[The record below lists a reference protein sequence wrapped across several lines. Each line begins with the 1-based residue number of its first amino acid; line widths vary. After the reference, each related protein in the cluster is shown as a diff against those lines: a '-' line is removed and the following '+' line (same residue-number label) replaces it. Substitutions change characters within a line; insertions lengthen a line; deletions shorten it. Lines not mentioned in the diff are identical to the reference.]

1 MAIVT
6 DTAWSEL
13 PAVDGEYRY
22 YVLACYDAG
31 ASVATDVLGVAWPY
45 VDGNDQHTPPLVS
58 RLHQNYPNPF
68 NPSTTVMFDLAEAT
82 PVTLAVYNV
91 KGQLV
96 RCLLQA
102 PLGAGTHRILW
113 DGTDESRRPVASG
126 IYFFRIASPALTAS
140 RKAVLLK

>member
-1 MAIVT
+1 M
-6 DTAWSEL
+6 
-13 PAVDGEYRY
+13 
-22 YVLACYDAG
+22 
-31 ASVATDVLGVAWPY
+31 
-45 VDGNDQHTPPLVS
+45 
-58 RLHQNYPNPF
+58 
-68 NPSTTVMFDLAEAT
+68 
-82 PVTLAVYNV
+82 
-91 KGQLV
+91 